1 MARDRSCFAQ
11 SLIYPPCATLAAPRL
26 LPMPNRTLRA
36 PFPSGHLACAL
47 AAALCCGT
55 AAANDTSTSTWKL
68 SGFGTLD
75 AVHASTDQADFSN
88 SVLKASG
95 AGASGR
101 WSADVDSRLGVQLDV
116 ALMPQWSAVV
126 QLVSEQR
133 YDNSYRPQV
142 EWANVKYQVTP
153 DLAVRIGR
161 VSLPVFM
168 GAEHRKVGYIYSAV
182 RQPAEV
188 SGAIPITSSD
198 GADLSWRWHTGDVRH
213 TTRFQAG
220 RTDLPLAE
228 GTRLRASGIVGLT
241 HSVDVGNFSAR
252 GTVIGGNVTVNL
264 ADPLFAALRQFGPA
278 GAGLADRYSVDHKRF
293 SLVALGMEY
302 DTGDW
307 FVNLEGGRQR
317 SQSLLGTN
325 VALAVGAGYRWR
337 AFTPY
342 VGYSAVRAQ
351 SDTAT
356 DGLPLAGLPP
366 QLAGLGAALN
376 AGLGQLLMTLPEQST
391 ISIGTRWDALANI
404 ALKLQFERVT
414 PHGNSRGTLIN
425 TQPGFVSGRPVN
437 VTSVALD
444 FVF

>member
-1 MARDRSCFAQ
+1 MS
-11 SLIYPPCATLAAPRL
+11 T
-26 LPMPNRTLRA
+26 RTFRP
-36 PFPSGHLACAL
+36 PFPLRRLGCAL
-47 AAALCCGT
+47 AAALSCGA
-55 AAANDTSTSTWKL
+55 AAANDTSADTWKL
-68 SGFGTLD
+68 SGFGTLG
-75 AVHASTDQADFSN
+75 AVHANTDLADFSS

-133 YDNSYRPQV
+133 YNNSYRPQV

-153 DLAVRIGR
+153 DIALRVGR

-168 GAEHRKVGYIYSAV
+168 AAEHRKVGYIYSAV
-182 RQPAEV
+182 RQPTEV
-188 SGAIPITSSD
+188 AGGLPITSSD
-198 GADLSWRWHTGDVRH
+198 GADLSWRWHMGDVRH

-220 RTDLPLAE
+220 RTDMPLAE

-241 HSVDVGNFSAR
+241 HIVDVGNFSAR
-252 GTVIGGNVTVNL
+252 GTVIGGNVTVNIG
-264 ADPLFAALRQFGPA
+264 DPLFAALKQFGPA
-278 GAGLADRYSVDHKRF
+278 GVSLADRYSVDHKRF
-293 SLVALGMEY
+293 SLVTLGMEY
-302 DTGDW
+302 DTGAW
-307 FVNLEGGRQR
+307 FATIEGGRQR

-325 VALAVGAGYRWR
+325 VAVAVGAGYRWQ

-342 VGYSAVRAQ
+342 VGYSTVHAQ
-351 SDTAT
+351 SQTT
-356 DGLPLAGLPP
+356 TTGLPLAGLPP
-366 QLAGLGAALN
+366 QLAGIGAALN
-376 AGLGQLLMTLPEQST
+376 AGLNQILTTLPEQST
-391 ISIGTRWDALANI
+391 ISIGTRWDAMANI

-414 PHGNSRGTLIN
+414 PHGTSRGTLIN
-425 TQPGFVSGRPVN
+425 TQPGFVSQRAIN

>member
-1 MARDRSCFAQ
+1 MPTRMLHPRF
-11 SLIYPPCATLAAPRL
+11 LPCR
-26 LPMPNRTLRA
+26 
-36 PFPSGHLACAL
+36 FACAL
-47 AAALCCGT
+47 AAALSCGA
-55 AAANDTSTSTWKL
+55 AAANDTSPSTWKL
-68 SGFGTLD
+68 SGFGTLG
-75 AVHASTDQADFSN
+75 AVHANTDQADFSN

-101 WSADVDSRLGVQLDV
+101 WSTDVDSRLGVQLDV

-153 DLAVRIGR
+153 DIAVRAGR

-168 GAEHRKVGYIYSAV
+168 AAEHRKIGYIYSAV
-182 RQPAEV
+182 RQPTEV
-188 SGAIPITSSD
+188 AGGLPITSSD
-198 GADLSWRWHTGDVRH
+198 GADLSWRWYTGDVRH

-220 RTDLPLAE
+220 RIDMALAE

-241 HSVDVGNFSAR
+241 HSVDVGNLSAR

-264 ADPLFAALRQFGPA
+264 ADPLFAALKQFGPA
-278 GAGLADRYSVDHKRF
+278 GVNLADRYSVDHKRF
-293 SLVALGMEY
+293 TLVTLGAEY

-307 FVNLEGGRQR
+307 FATIEGGRQR

-325 VALAVGAGYRWR
+325 VGVAVGAGYRWQ

-342 VGYSAVRAQ
+342 VGYSTVHAQ
-351 SDTAT
+351 SRTT
-356 DGLPLAGLPP
+356 TTGLPLAGMPP
-366 QLAGLGAALN
+366 QLAGIGAALN
-376 AGLGQLLMTLPEQST
+376 AGLNQLLTALPEQST
-391 ISIGTRWDALANI
+391 FSAGTRWDALTNI

-414 PHGNSRGTLIN
+414 PHGTSRGMLIN
-425 TQPGFVSGRPVN
+425 TQPGFMSRRPII
-437 VTSVALD
+437 VTSVTLD